1 MVTAQG
7 IPSPVTIPCEIYYSG
22 SILKV
27 IFMHMKS
34 LNWAKAGNQ
43 GKFHR
48 GDTLVECLRISK
60 NVSGSQATQ
69 RGWRRGEA

>member
-1 MVTAQG
+1 
-7 IPSPVTIPCEIYYSG
+7 
-22 SILKV
+22 
-27 IFMHMKS
+27 MHMKS
-34 LNWAKAGNQ
+34 LNWANAGNQ